1 MIDQTRRRVLAAIA
15 GSAFALAGGAA
26 QAACSNKTIR
36 GDYAFTVQGNILS
49 EDGTR
54 VLALLNGLGIISYDG
69 NGNLVQ
75 QDLIVANGKPPAGG
89 PQNSSGFTTGETG
102 TYTVNSDCTG
112 TQRLVLGPGNELN
125 LALVV
130 SNNGN
135 SVHSLVTSG
144 TANGVPTNFQ
154 TRGDAERINPRD

>member
-1 MIDQTRRRVLAAIA
+1 MHTAMVAALSGSLVL
-15 GSAFALAGGAA
+15 ALAGTAD
-26 QAACSNKTIR
+26 AACSNRTIR
-36 GDYAFTVQGNILS
+36 GDYAFTVQGNVLS

-75 QDLIVANGKPPAGG
+75 QDLIVANGKPPTGG
-89 PQNSSGFTTGETG
+89 PQNPSGFTTGETG

-125 LALVV
+125 LVLVV

-135 SVHSLVTSG
+135 SVHSMVTSG

-154 TRGDAERINPRD
+154 TRGDAERINPRE